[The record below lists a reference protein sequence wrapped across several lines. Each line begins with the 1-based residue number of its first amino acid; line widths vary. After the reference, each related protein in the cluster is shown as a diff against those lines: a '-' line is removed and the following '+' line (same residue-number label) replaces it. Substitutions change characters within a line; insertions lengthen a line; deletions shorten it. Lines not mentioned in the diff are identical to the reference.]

1 MYDATRDTQRR
12 GPLTQTY
19 FAYGS
24 NLDAA
29 QMRARCPSA
38 KLLGAAILD
47 GYRLGFAGQSA
58 AWGGG
63 VATVVRDGEG
73 RVPGLLWALSD
84 EDLER
89 LDRFEGA
96 TEHRAKRGAQGGSA
110 DRKAGGVAYERR
122 RLLVTVADGARRRA
136 HVYVKDAAQQSLPT
150 EAYFGVLW
158 RAYRK
163 HGFDELALAMALGG
177 ER

>member
-47 GYRLGFAGQSA
+47 GYRLRLRRAE
-58 AWGGG
+58 
-63 VATVVRDGEG
+63 RRLG
-73 RVPGLLWALSD
+73 RGRGD
-84 EDLER
+84 
-89 LDRFEGA
+89 
-96 TEHRAKRGAQGGSA
+96 RGA
-110 DRKAGGVAYERR
+110 
-122 RLLVTVADGARRRA
+122 
-136 HVYVKDAAQQSLPT
+136 
-150 EAYFGVLW
+150 
-158 RAYRK
+158 
-163 HGFDELALAMALGG
+163 
-177 ER
+177 

>member
-1 MYDATRDTQRR
+1 MYDATRDAPRR

-58 AWGGG
+58 
-63 VATVVRDGEG
+63 
-73 RVPGLLWALSD
+73 
-84 EDLER
+84 
-89 LDRFEGA
+89 
-96 TEHRAKRGAQGGSA
+96 
-110 DRKAGGVAYERR
+110 
-122 RLLVTVADGARRRA
+122 
-136 HVYVKDAAQQSLPT
+136 HVCVKDAAEQSLPT

-158 RAYRK
+158 QGYRK
-163 HGFDELALAMALGG
+163 HGFDELALAMAHGD

>member
-1 MYDATRDTQRR
+1 MYDATRDTPRR

-63 VATVVRDGEG
+63 VATVVRDG
-73 RVPGLLWALSD
+73 D
-84 EDLER
+84 ENVGIGSSTVMCGIGSGFSGSVIVSPIMMSSMPARQMMSPAAAFSTSTR
-89 LDRFEGA
+89 LRPSNMYSF
-96 TEHRAKRGAQGGSA
+96 
-110 DRKAGGVAYERR
+110 
-122 RLLVTVADGARRRA
+122 VT
-136 HVYVKDAAQQSLPT
+136 
-150 EAYFGVLW
+150 FVL
-158 RAYRK
+158 
-163 HGFDELALAMALGG
+163 
-177 ER
+177 

>member
-73 RVPGLLWALSD
+73 GSRGSCGRSATRTSSASIASRGTRSPTSV
-84 EDLER
+84 
-89 LDRFEGA
+89 GA
-96 TEHRAKRGAQGGSA
+96 S
-110 DRKAGGVAYERR
+110 
-122 RLLVTVADGARRRA
+122 
-136 HVYVKDAAQQSLPT
+136 S
-150 EAYFGVLW
+150 
-158 RAYRK
+158 
-163 HGFDELALAMALGG
+163 
-177 ER
+177 